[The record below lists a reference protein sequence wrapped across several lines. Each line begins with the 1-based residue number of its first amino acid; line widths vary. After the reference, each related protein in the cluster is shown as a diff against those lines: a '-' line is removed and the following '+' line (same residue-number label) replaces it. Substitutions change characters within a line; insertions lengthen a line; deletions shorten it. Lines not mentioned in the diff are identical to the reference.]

1 MIITNTEF
9 MITRVIIKITMIIK
23 LISIYSK
30 ASSLYLLLALT
41 IILEGK
47 REDGELVVKT
57 PTSNSTEH
65 EVGFQYRLSKA
76 GVFCGCPKALQ
87 IPRKDKEGRYDTEG
101 NDVGWKKGQEEEN
114 RNWTLGEKNSYWKKY
129 KPATGGVGAAH
140 DPRGRQC

>member
-9 MITRVIIKITMIIK
+9 KITMIIK

-30 ASSLYLLLALT
+30 TSSLYLLFALT

-65 EVGFQYRLSKA
+65 YVGLQYRILKA
-76 GVFCGCPKALQ
+76 GDFCGCPKALQ
-87 IPRKDKEGRYDTEG
+87 IPSKDKGGCYDTEG
-101 NDVGWKKGQEEEN
+101 KDVGWKKGQEEEN
-114 RNWTLGEKNSYWKKY
+114 RNLPLRGEKTAIGKNTNLPLGE
-129 KPATGGVGAAH
+129 
-140 DPRGRQC
+140 

>member
-9 MITRVIIKITMIIK
+9 KITMIIK

-30 ASSLYLLLALT
+30 ASSLYLLFALT

-65 EVGFQYRLSKA
+65 YVGLQYRILKA
-76 GVFCGCPKALQ
+76 GDFCGCPKALQ
-87 IPRKDKEGRYDTEG
+87 IPRKDKEGCYDTEG
-101 NDVGWKKGQEEEN
+101 KDVGWKKGQEEEN
-114 RNWTLGEKNSYWKKY
+114 RNLPRRGEKNSYWKKY

-140 DPRGRQC
+140 DPSGRQC

>member
-65 EVGFQYRLSKA
+65 EVGFQYRILKA
-76 GVFCGCPKALQ
+76 GDFCGCPKALQ
-87 IPRKDKEGRYDTEG
+87 IPRKDKKGCYDTEG
-101 NDVGWKKGQEEEN
+101 KDEGCKKGQEEEN
-114 RNWTLGEKNSYWKKY
+114 RNLPLGEKKQLLEKIQTCHWGSRRS
-129 KPATGGVGAAH
+129 P
-140 DPRGRQC
+140 

>member
-9 MITRVIIKITMIIK
+9 KITMIIK

-30 ASSLYLLLALT
+30 ASSLYLLFALT

-65 EVGFQYRLSKA
+65 YVGLQYRILKA
-76 GVFCGCPKALQ
+76 GDFCGCPKALQ
-87 IPRKDKEGRYDTEG
+87 IPRKDKEGCYDTEG
-101 NDVGWKKGQEEEN
+101 KDVGWKKGQEEEN
-114 RNWTLGEKNSYWKKY
+114 RNLPRRGEKNSYWKKY

-140 DPRGRQC
+140 DPCGRQC

>member
-65 EVGFQYRLSKA
+65 DVGFQ
-76 GVFCGCPKALQ
+76 
-87 IPRKDKEGRYDTEG
+87 
-101 NDVGWKKGQEEEN
+101 
-114 RNWTLGEKNSYWKKY
+114 
-129 KPATGGVGAAH
+129 
-140 DPRGRQC
+140 